1 MYDLSSFYHGK
12 EWRKLVEA
20 IRIER
25 VNEDGQLICEY
36 CGKPIVRKYDAIGH
50 HKVELTE
57 ENVND
62 FEVSLNPD
70 NVVMVH
76 HACHNRIHD
85 KLGYSRRE
93 VYLVYGPPRAGKTTW
108 VRENMTEGDLVVDM
122 DNVWE
127 CVSMCD
133 RYVKP
138 KRLNAVVFKVRDVLI
153 DAVKYRLGRWHNA
166 YVIGGYPLSSE
177 RERLCRELGAREV
190 FIDATMEECI
200 QRAEVME
207 GERAEDWK
215 KFIAEWFERYHATV
229 ASSSGD

>member
-133 RYVKP
+133 RYMKP

-200 QRAEVME
+200 QRAEGME
-207 GERAEDWK
+207 GESAEDWK
-215 KFIAEWFERYHATV
+215 KFIVEWFERYHATV
-229 ASSSGD
+229 ASSGE

>member
-133 RYVKP
+133 RYMKP

-200 QRAEVME
+200 QRAEGME
-207 GERAEDWK
+207 GESAEDWK
-215 KFIAEWFERYHATV
+215 KFIVEWFERYHATV
-229 ASSSGD
+229 ASSGD

>member
-200 QRAEVME
+200 QRAEGME
-207 GERAEDWK
+207 GESAEDWK

-229 ASSSGD
+229 ASSGD

>member
-20 IRIER
+20 IRLER

-166 YVIGGYPLSSE
+166 YVIGGYPLRSE

-200 QRAEVME
+200 QRAEGME
-207 GERAEDWK
+207 GESAEDWK
-215 KFIAEWFERYHATV
+215 KFIAEWFERYHAT
-229 ASSSGD
+229 STPSSGD

>member
-1 MYDLSSFYHGK
+1 MYNLSSFYHGK

-20 IRIER
+20 IRLER

-62 FEVSLNPD
+62 FEISLNPD

-122 DNVWE
+122 DSVWE
-127 CVSMCD
+127 CVSGCE

-138 KRLNAVVFKVRDVLI
+138 KRLNAVAFKVRDVLI
-153 DAVKYRLGRWHNA
+153 DAVKYRLGKWRNA

-200 QRAEVME
+200 QRAEGME
-207 GERAEDWK
+207 KDSVEDWK
-215 KFIAEWFERYHATV
+215 KFIAEWFEKYHATFV
-229 ASSSGD
+229 NSSGE

>member
-127 CVSMCD
+127 CVSMCE

-200 QRAEVME
+200 QRADGME
-207 GERAEDWK
+207 GESAEDWK
-215 KFIAEWFERYHATV
+215 KFIAEWFEKYHATV
-229 ASSSGD
+229 ASSGD

>member
-1 MYDLSSFYHGK
+1 MYDLNSFYHGK
-12 EWRKLVEA
+12 EWRKLLEGLKL
-20 IRIER
+20 ER
-25 VNEDGQLICEY
+25 LNEDGQLICEY
-36 CGKPIVRKYDAIGH
+36 CGKPIVRAYDAIGH

-62 FEVSLNPD
+62 FEVSLNPE
-70 NVVMVH
+70 NVAFLH
-76 HACHNRIHD
+76 HRCHNYVHD

-127 CVSMCD
+127 CVSGCE

-138 KRLNAVVFKVRDVLI
+138 KRLNAVAFKVRDVLI
-153 DAVKYRLGRWHNA
+153 DAVKYRLGRWRNA

-190 FIDATMEECI
+190 FIDATKEECI
-200 QRAEVME
+200 QRAEGMDKDS
-207 GERAEDWK
+207 AEDWK
-215 KFIAEWFERYHATV
+215 KYVEEWFERYRA
-229 ASSSGD
+229 

>member
-127 CVSMCD
+127 CVSGCE

-200 QRAEVME
+200 QRAEGMDKDSV
-207 GERAEDWK
+207 EDWK

-229 ASSSGD
+229 ASSGD

>member
-12 EWRKLVEA
+12 EWRKLVET

-127 CVSMCD
+127 CVSGCE

-200 QRAEVME
+200 QRAEGMDKE
-207 GERAEDWK
+207 SAEDWK

-229 ASSSGD
+229 ASSGD